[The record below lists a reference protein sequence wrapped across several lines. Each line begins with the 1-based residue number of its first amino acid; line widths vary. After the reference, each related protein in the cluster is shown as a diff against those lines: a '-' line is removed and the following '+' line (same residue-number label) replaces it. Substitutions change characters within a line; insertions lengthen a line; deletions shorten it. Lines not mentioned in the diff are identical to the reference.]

1 VRRAR
6 IIAKAVRSHWSI
18 ENQVHWAMDVSFGE
32 DTSRAREENAQA
44 NLGTLRR
51 TALSLLKNAAGL
63 NGSIKCRRK
72 QAGWDDRI
80 LENVLFGRET
90 EQS

>member
-1 VRRAR
+1 
-6 IIAKAVRSHWSI
+6 
-18 ENQVHWAMDVSFGE
+18 VSFGE

-63 NGSIKCRRK
+63 NGSINCRRK

-80 LENVLFGRET
+80 LENVLSGRET